1 MTIATALY
9 SALIAA
15 DIPVVGNRI
24 YKDIAPPA
32 TEFPYITYSDR
43 LADRTV
49 LTGDSNVLARNH
61 LIQVDLWEKRTSEDV
76 SVFEA
81 LASTLENLSVTDGD
95 RTIFKIRLYDTQ
107 RIVEFDDDNVHHAF
121 SLNAY
126 RKV

>member
-1 MTIATALY
+1 MTVASALY
-9 SALIAA
+9 SALINA
-15 DIPVVGNRI
+15 DIPVVGSKI

-32 TEFPYITYSDR
+32 SEFPYITYSDR
-43 LADRTV
+43 LADGTA

-61 LIQVDLWEKRTSEDV
+61 LMQVDLWEKRTSENV
-76 SVFEA
+76 SIYEA
-81 LASTLENLSVTDGD
+81 LAGTLENLSVTDGN

-121 SLNAY
+121 SLNVY